1 MHICM
6 YIHIHPI
13 TPKKYINLFHTIF
26 PVFQFH
32 INGNMPFCYLW
43 VSSTLKFE
51 IYLLVYFSLL
61 YSNSISYFTICHF
74 YILILMT
81 VQVVSNFLT
90 FLQATLP
97 QTLKRKARALS
108 LLYIDVPLMHNLGLA
123 HMTN

>member
-1 MHICM
+1 MR
-6 YIHIHPI
+6 
-13 TPKKYINLFHTIF
+13 F
-26 PVFQFH
+26 
-32 INGNMPFCYLW
+32 
-43 VSSTLKFE
+43 
-51 IYLLVYFSLL
+51 IYWFIFSLL

-90 FLQATLP
+90 FLQATLL
-97 QTLKRKARALS
+97 QTLKRKATALS

>member
-1 MHICM
+1 MHICT

-26 PVFQFH
+26 HVFQFH
-32 INGNMPFCYLW
+32 INGNMLFCYLW
-43 VSSTLKFE
+43 VSSTLKSE

-90 FLQATLP
+90 FLQATLL